1 LSKILEFW
9 TDIKSQTDLLT
20 PQLNAQIDLVLSSL
34 SEADLPIKA
43 VLYGIGGLLC
53 FMLIIAVILTILL
66 LYRSFRD
73 HLYENP
79 DELSLGHGIGRS
91 DKCACGRGSACCC
104 SILFAI
110 MVL

>member
-1 LSKILEFW
+1 MNNILEFW
-9 TDIKSQTDLLT
+9 EDFKIQTEFLTD
-20 PQLNAQIDLVLSSL
+20 QLINPIDPVLSSL